1 MILAGLATAYELL
14 IQFAPSVELPEQPEM
29 AIFTIIY
36 LMIAYPILRAAC
48 KNIGKGQ
55 VFDENFLMAIATIGA
70 LVIGE
75 YPEAV
80 GVMLF
85 YRIGEWFEDRATEQS
100 RSEIMGAVDMRP
112 QEVRLLDKD
121 GTVQVVSPES
131 VKVGDFVEVRPGDTI
146 PLDGTLV
153 EGESQINTAPVTGEP
168 VPVKA
173 RVGTQVLSGCIN
185 ESARIVLK
193 VDKRS

>member
-1 MILAGLATAYELL
+1 MDKIFLLEGLNCPNCSAKIVDRIKAISGIESADFTLATQQLRVETSIADDDRLISEFQAICDAIEEGITVKTYSRPPKGGLLEEEEDEEELTWFDKLAMILAGLATVYEIV

-29 AIFTIIY
+29 VIFTIIY
-36 LMIAYPILRAAC
+36 LMIAYPILRVAC

-85 YRIGEWFEDRATEQS
+85 YR
-100 RSEIMGAVDMRP
+100 M
-112 QEVRLLDKD
+112 VR
-121 GTVQVVSPES
+121 
-131 VKVGDFVEVRPGDTI
+131 RPGY
-146 PLDGTLV
+146 
-153 EGESQINTAPVTGEP
+153 
-168 VPVKA
+168 
-173 RVGTQVLSGCIN
+173 
-185 ESARIVLK
+185 
-193 VDKRS
+193 